1 MVQTYTDEKN
11 TVDKEVIPMGP
22 AASQIAIKQL
32 GTNGGVFFGVNSA
45 HPFENPTPL
54 SNLVEMISILL
65 IPASLCFTFG
75 RNVKD
80 SKQGRAI
87 FIAMMIVLVAAFAV
101 VAVREQN
108 GTPQLANN
116 HQVDLASINQPGL
129 RPEVHPGR
137 IRFIHRRAE
146 ADIRLA
152 ARQLLGEHRRT
163 LLVELDIDVRVAL
176 MELAQDQRQERVAER
191 VQEGEMHDACTAVV
205 EFDLLFRQRELA
217 DHAVDVEQKFLP
229 GLRQIRGAA
238 MAFKQGDA
246 ELLLQFLDGA
256 RKSRLRDGH
265 LFGCLREVTALGH
278 RLEVLQLCQ
287 FHFVPRF
294 LHIVHNYFRL

>member
-1 MVQTYTDEKN
+1 MRRDERDERMDFIALEDDLRMALCEVEEL
-11 TVDKEVIPMGP
+11 VDLLAQRV
-22 AASQIAIKQL
+22 L
-32 GTNGGVFFGVNSA
+32 GLQSD
-45 HPFENPTPL
+45 ER
-54 SNLVEMISILL
+54 L
-65 IPASLCFTFG
+65 IPDFAQADARLL
-75 RNVKD
+75 RE
-80 SKQGRAI
+80 R
-87 FIAMMIVLVAAFAV
+87 MILRHDEEHF
-101 VAVREQN
+101 
-108 GTPQLANN
+108 
-116 HQVDLASINQPGL
+116 L

-137 IRFIHRRAE
+137 IRLIHRRAE

-163 LLVELDIDVRVAL
+163 LLVKLDIDVRVAL

-191 VQEGEMHDACTAVV
+191 VQEGEMHDAYTAVV

-217 DHAVDVEQKFLP
+217 DHAVDVEQEFLP

-246 ELLLQFLDGA
+246 ELLLQFLDGS